1 MSLSRRSLGG
11 ASCLLPLLLVLV
23 TSLAAQGSP
32 SCEAP
37 EHRQFDFWIGSWT
50 VTTPQGDLAGTN
62 RIERTLKGCV
72 LVENWTGSEGGS
84 GNSFN
89 LWTASDGKWH
99 QVWVDDSGNMLS
111 LAGGLE
117 GNRMVLTGTHTTPG
131 RPTVTTVERITWT
144 PLDGG
149 SVRQLWESSPDGGA
163 TWTSQFD
170 GTYTRVP

>member
-1 MSLSRRSLGG
+1 MSLPRRHPGRAAG
-11 ASCLLPLLLVLV
+11 MIPLLTL
-23 TSLAAQGSP
+23 LAGALSAQAAP
-32 SCEAP
+32 SCDTP

-72 LVENWTGSEGGS
+72 LVENWTGSKGGS

-99 QVWVDDSGNMLS
+99 QVWVDDSGTMLS
-111 LAGGLE
+111 LTGGLE

-131 RPTVTTVERITWT
+131 HPAVTTVERITWT

-149 SVRQLWESSPDGGA
+149 SVRQVWESSPDGGA

-170 GTYTRVP
+170 GLYTRTP